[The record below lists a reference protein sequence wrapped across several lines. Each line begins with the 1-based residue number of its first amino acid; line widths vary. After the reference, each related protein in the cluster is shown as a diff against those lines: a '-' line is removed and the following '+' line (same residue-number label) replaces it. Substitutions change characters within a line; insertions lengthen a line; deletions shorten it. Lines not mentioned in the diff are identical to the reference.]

1 MLGVKVGD
9 TVQLLSPSGE
19 YWRFTVAAIARGGVG
34 SVDSTR
40 VYCHL
45 KIAQRLLRKPYPATM
60 ILYKLRDPDSAPD
73 LAQHFEQLFQHEA
86 RSWQER
92 EQSNLALLLTLRV
105 STGITV
111 SLIILLAGFGIFNV
125 LTMTV
130 LSKIREIAILRSIG
144 YSRRDISAIFLWQGA
159 LIASLGSVIGCI
171 IGGLSVIG
179 VSHIPLRVRGILYAD
194 YFPVAS
200 DWHHYLW
207 ATVLATIAVAIASWV
222 PAHRAGQLPP
232 VATLRGS
239 SV

>member
-1 MLGVKVGD
+1 
-9 TVQLLSPSGE
+9 
-19 YWRFTVAAIARGGVG
+19 
-34 SVDSTR
+34 
-40 VYCHL
+40 
-45 KIAQRLLRKPYPATM
+45 
-60 ILYKLRDPDSAPD
+60 
-73 LAQHFEQLFQHEA
+73 
-86 RSWQER
+86 
-92 EQSNLALLLTLRV
+92 
-105 STGITV
+105 
-111 SLIILLAGFGIFNV
+111 
-125 LTMTV
+125 MTV
-130 LSKIREIAILRSIG
+130 LSKTREIAILRSIG

-200 DWHHYLW
+200 NWHHYLW
-207 ATVLATIAVAIASWV
+207 ATVLAAIAVAIASWV

>member
-1 MLGVKVGD
+1 M
-9 TVQLLSPSGE
+9 S
-19 YWRFTVAAIARGGVG
+19 VA
-34 SVDSTR
+34 
-40 VYCHL
+40 
-45 KIAQRLLRKPYPATM
+45 
-60 ILYKLRDPDSAPD
+60 
-73 LAQHFEQLFQHEA
+73 
-86 RSWQER
+86 
-92 EQSNLALLLTLRV
+92 
-105 STGITV
+105 ITV

-130 LSKIREIAILRSIG
+130 LSKVREIAILRSIG

-159 LIASLGSVIGCI
+159 LIGGLGSMIGCLL
-171 IGGLSVIG
+171 GGLSVIA

-207 ATVLATIAVAIASWV
+207 ATVLALIAVAIASWV

-239 SV
+239 SL

>member
-1 MLGVKVGD
+1 
-9 TVQLLSPSGE
+9 
-19 YWRFTVAAIARGGVG
+19 
-34 SVDSTR
+34 
-40 VYCHL
+40 L

-60 ILYKLRDPDSAPD
+60 ILYKLRDPDAAPD

-92 EQSNLALLLTLRV
+92 EQSNLQLLLTLRV

-130 LSKIREIAILRSIG
+130 LSKVREIAILRSIG

-159 LIASLGSVIGCI
+159 LIAGLGSLIGCI

-179 VSHIPLRVRGILYAD
+179 VSRIPLRVRGILYAD

-207 ATVLATIAVAIASWV
+207 AILLAVIAVAIASWV